1 MLRVEGISVFYGDI
15 QALWDISLEVEE
27 GEIVSLIGSNG
38 AGKSTTVRT
47 IAGLLHP
54 RRGSIFFQG
63 RPIERRPPH
72 EIVALGISQT
82 PEGRHLF
89 PRMSVVENLEL
100 GAYPRHA
107 RAERAQSL
115 EHVFQL
121 FPPLEGRRGQLV
133 GTMSGGEQQMVAI
146 GRSLMA
152 RPRLL
157 LVDEPSLGL
166 APQLVEE
173 LFRAL
178 QAVNRKGVT
187 VLLVEQNV
195 RHALEISNRAYVL
208 ESGAIVLQGKGR
220 DLLKEDY
227 VKRAYLG
234 L

>member
-15 QALWDISLEVEE
+15 QALWDVSLEVKE

-63 RPIERRPPH
+63 RSIERLPPD
-72 EIVALGISQT
+72 EVVALGISQT

-89 PRMSVVENLEL
+89 PRMSVEENLEL
-100 GAYPRHA
+100 GAYPSHA
-107 RAERAQSL
+107 RAERAESL
-115 EHVFQL
+115 ERVFQL
-121 FPPLEGRRGQLV
+121 FPQLEGRRGQLA

-166 APQLVEE
+166 APKLVEE
-173 LFRAL
+173 LF
-178 QAVNRKGVT
+178 QAIQAINQEGVT

-195 RHALEISNRAYVL
+195 RHALDISDRAFVL
-208 ESGAIVLQGKGR
+208 ESGSIVLQGKGR
-220 DLLKEDY
+220 DLLEEDY